1 MARLFGLWAGVA
13 LVYLLL
19 GWLGSLL
26 ALKPSVIAALWP
38 PAGWALAVCLLWGR
52 KAAPGIWLGACIDV
66 LATLP
71 GPLTAAP
78 HVIVAGTVAC
88 GSTLQALLG
97 SWLVTRQGFRPELD
111 RVEDVFHLLMLGG
124 LVASLVNAS
133 IGTGSLILAGFEN
146 IAQWKEN
153 WLIWWLGDTLGVMV
167 VAPVCFILARGP
179 QEDVRRS
186 PWEMTVWLAC
196 LLAVTIGNL
205 QPYAAMPFF
214 FVPVL
219 VWAALRMS
227 RRVTVLTVASV
238 SFALIY
244 ATHEHMGPFE
254 AGTRLEALLSLNR
267 FLASVALPTLVL
279 MAALATHRSKE
290 QELHAMAVRLQ
301 ELDKLKSNF
310 VSSVSHELRTPLTS
324 IMGYSEFLE
333 DGVAGPLN
341 PEQAQFVK
349 QIQGGAQR
357 LQRLVDDL
365 LDFARMDAGTFKLR
379 LQECDMCEKLSEVVE
394 SLKPLLHDSGV
405 KLELACAGVPVK
417 MEMDPQRIEQ
427 VLINLLTN
435 AVKASAPGASI
446 LVSLTLEGDHVRCEV
461 QDHGSGIAPDELPKL
476 FQRFSR
482 LSTHRSGTGLGL
494 SISRA
499 LVEAHG
505 GTMGVESEV
514 GIGSCFWF
522 TLPCQPSP
530 TAVHTA
536 TEPPPA

>member
-1 MARLFGLWAGVA
+1 MARQIGFWAGIA

-26 ALKPSVIAALWP
+26 ALKPSVVAALWP
-38 PAGWALAVCLLWGR
+38 PAGWALAVCLLWGPA
-52 KAAPGIWLGACIDV
+52 AAPGIWLGACIDA
-66 LATLP
+66 LITLP
-71 GPLTAAP
+71 GSLTLTP
-78 HVIVAGTVAC
+78 NILVAC
-88 GSTLQALLG
+88 AVAAGATVQASLG
-97 SWLVTRQGFRPELD
+97 AWLVQRQGFRPQLD
-111 RVEDVFHLLMLGG
+111 RVEDVFYLLMLGG
-124 LVASLVNAS
+124 LVASLVNATV
-133 IGTGSLILAGFEN
+133 GTSSLTLGGFEN
-146 IAQWKEN
+146 VAQWKEN

-167 VAPVCFILARGP
+167 IAPVCFVLARGA
-179 QEDVRRS
+179 QEDVQRS
-186 PWEMTVWLAC
+186 AWEMAIWLAC

-205 QPYAAMPFF
+205 QPYTAMPFF

-227 RRVTVLTVASV
+227 RRVTVLAVAGV

-254 AGTRLEALLSLNR
+254 AGTRFEALLSLHR

-279 MAALATHRSKE
+279 MAALATQREKE
-290 QELHAMAVRLQ
+290 QDLRNMTLRLQ

-365 LDFARMDAGTFKLR
+365 LDFARMDAGTFRLR
-379 LQECDMCEKLSEVVE
+379 LLECDMCDKLSEVVE
-394 SLKPLLHDSGV
+394 SLKPLV
-405 KLELACAGVPVK
+405 KAADITLELACPGKPLRV
-417 MEMDPQRIEQ
+417 EIDPQRIEQ

-435 AVKASAPGASI
+435 AVKFSAPGASI
-446 LVSLTLEGDHVRCEV
+446 QVTLSVEGDQLRCAV
-461 QDHGSGIAPDELPKL
+461 QDHGSGIAPDELPRL

-482 LSTHRSGTGLGL
+482 LSLQRSGTGLGL

-514 GIGSCFWF
+514 GAGSNFWF
-522 TLPCQPSP
+522 TLPL
-530 TAVHTA
+530 TASQTDVHTA
-536 TEPPPA
+536 AEPPAA